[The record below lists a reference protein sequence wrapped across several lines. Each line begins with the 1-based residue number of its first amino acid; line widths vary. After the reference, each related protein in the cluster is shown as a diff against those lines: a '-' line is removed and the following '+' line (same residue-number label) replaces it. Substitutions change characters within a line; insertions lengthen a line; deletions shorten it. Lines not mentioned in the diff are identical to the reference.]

1 MKTFIILLFA
11 ALSLRAQQ
19 TVNNF
24 EVKTNLTRA
33 GQPVISVNT
42 NTGALYGG
50 LTFSSNIYPNI
61 WQSASDAQDISGV
74 DPKFGKW
81 VKSVETSVAGTWT
94 FKYPSSITQNVAQGV
109 IDSQII
115 SGGQWIR
122 DAGANNAP
130 NLVAGSSTVLDENKN
145 LVSSTAKRLQT
156 DQSTIQVATIAAL
169 KALTTASTNLNTGQV
184 IVVGGYYSNG
194 DGGGGQFWYDGSD
207 TTSSDDGGSVIVS
220 TSGGLRY
227 KRIFNGAVTPLQ
239 FGAYGNGTSNDA
251 TAWTA
256 AILYA
261 KRGST
266 NSNLGLRTVDGL
278 GLRYRLTARIGSLAT
293 DGYGV
298 GVAIVNASFVQ
309 ATANTPILAWD
320 ITSTTNLVTGD
331 SGWTFQNLSFNWA
344 NQPAPGESNAVA
356 FYLAAPNITN
366 AARDYSMIYNSTLR
380 DLTFVN
386 AHTGF
391 RSYGKVAIWGCE
403 FSNIRWY
410 GGCVGPLIDWSQ
422 PRQCQTSS
430 PGNQFRL
437 IYARVDGF
445 TDASAGGTF
454 MALNTQR
461 DCLIDGVEI
470 NLARTNITTYLR
482 IDQPQNLS
490 IRNIRLEA
498 NSTTAPGWAPN
509 YDGFISLPGAI
520 AAVRIEGLSFQN
532 ITVNGNGYLVRFP
545 SASTAVESSVT
556 GLSLDTV
563 TVASGAL
570 WGIASTASGASGEM
584 SPIVQLSCSGT
595 IGQIFP
601 YDTSGTIWGIR
612 RATRFRTS
620 SDRGDA
626 SVTLV
631 PGVDAGIQRFNT
643 ALTANRTVTLGGSF
657 TAGTVANGD
666 EFVIVRNDTASF
678 TLNVGGLVT
687 FASGQSGTVRVRWVG
702 DGSTGGAWTLVD
714 DDRARSISGTVTI
727 TAQTV
732 LALNTYSATAA
743 VPSASF
749 AGDRYTWALPNGI
762 GGQPFVVWAETSSA
776 GNAIIRFYNPTA
788 GSLTLAAQTITITKL
803 FP

>member
-1 MKTFIILLFA
+1 MIRFLSILLLS
-11 ALSLRAQQ
+11 ALAVIGQGTR
-19 TVNNF
+19 TVM
-24 EVKTNLTRA
+24 
-33 GQPVISVNT
+33 IYT
-42 NTGALYGG
+42 NTGILNPGG
-50 LTFSSNIYPNI
+50 RLPSGVYPNI
-61 WQSASDAQDISGV
+61 TQFASDEQDISSR
-74 DPKFGKW
+74 DPKQGRFLISLTQPVSGFW
-81 VKSVETSVAGTWT
+81 VWDD
-94 FKYPSSITQNVAQGV
+94 SSTATTGDGV
-109 IDSQII
+109 IDVN
-115 SGGQWIR
+115 GYAVGRWIR
-122 DAGANNAP
+122 QFSATTAPTLDSSRGVVINANKR
-130 NLVAGSSTVLDENKN
+130 T
-145 LVSSTAKRLQT
+145 VSSTATKQQIDNT
-156 DQSTIQVATIAAL
+156 AMNVATIAAL
-169 KALTTASTNLNTGQV
+169 KALNTNINSGQV
-184 IVVGGYYSNG
+184 IIVGGYYANG

-227 KRIFNGAVTPLQ
+227 KRIFSEAVTPLQ

-320 ITSTTNLVTGD
+320 IASTTNLVSGD
-331 SGWTFQNLSFNWA
+331 SGWNFQNLTFNWA
-344 NQPAPGESNAVA
+344 SNPAPGESNAVA

-366 AARDYSMIYNSTLR
+366 AARDYSIIYNSTFR
-380 DLTFVN
+380 DLTFNN

-391 RSYGKVAIWGCE
+391 RSYGKSVIWGCE
-403 FSNIRWY
+403 FSNLRWY

-422 PRQCQTSS
+422 PRQCQASS

-445 TDASAGGTF
+445 TDSSAGGNF
-454 MALNTQR
+454 IQLNTQR
-461 DCLIDGVEI
+461 DCLIDGVEF

-490 IRNIRLEA
+490 IRNVRLEN
-498 NSTTAPGWAPN
+498 NSSTAGGWAPN
-509 YDGFISLPGAI
+509 YDGFISLVGAI
-520 AAVRIEGLSFQN
+520 SAIRIEGLSFQTV
-532 ITVNGNGYLVRFP
+532 TVNGQGALVRLP
-545 SASTAVESSVT
+545 ASSTAVESSVT
-556 GLSLDTV
+556 GLSLDSV

-570 WGIASTASGASGEM
+570 WGIASTSGGASGDM

-595 IGQIFP
+595 IGQFFP
-601 YDTSGTIWGIR
+601 YDTTSTLWGIR

-620 SDRGDA
+620 ADRGDA

-643 ALTANRTVTLGGSF
+643 ALTANRTITLGGSF

-666 EFVIVRNDTASF
+666 EFVIVRTDTASF

-687 FASGQSGTVRVRWVG
+687 FASGQGGTVRVRWVA
-702 DGSTGGAWTLVD
+702 DGSSGGAWTLID

-732 LALNTYSATAA
+732 TALSTYSATAA
-743 VPSASF
+743 VASASF
-749 AGDRYTWALPNGI
+749 SGDRYTWALPNGV
-762 GGQPFVVWAETSSA
+762 GGAPFVVWAETASA

-788 GSLTLAAQTITITKL
+788 VSQTLPAQTITITKL

>member
-1 MKTFIILLFA
+1 M
-11 ALSLRAQQ
+11 
-19 TVNNF
+19 
-24 EVKTNLTRA
+24 
-33 GQPVISVNT
+33 
-42 NTGALYGG
+42 
-50 LTFSSNIYPNI
+50 
-61 WQSASDAQDISGV
+61 
-74 DPKFGKW
+74 
-81 VKSVETSVAGTWT
+81 
-94 FKYPSSITQNVAQGV
+94 
-109 IDSQII
+109 
-115 SGGQWIR
+115 
-122 DAGANNAP
+122 
-130 NLVAGSSTVLDENKN
+130 
-145 LVSSTAKRLQT
+145 
-156 DQSTIQVATIAAL
+156 
-169 KALTTASTNLNTGQV
+169 
-184 IVVGGYYSNG
+184 
-194 DGGGGQFWYDGSD
+194 
-207 TTSSDDGGSVIVS
+207 
-220 TSGGLRY
+220 
-227 KRIFNGAVTPLQ
+227 
-239 FGAYGNGTSNDA
+239 
-251 TAWTA
+251 
-256 AILYA
+256 
-261 KRGST
+261 
-266 NSNLGLRTVDGL
+266 DGL

-445 TDASAGGTF
+445 TDSSAGGTF

-498 NSTTAPGWAPN
+498 NSATAPGWAPN

-520 AAVRIEGLSFQN
+520 AAIRIEGLSFQN

-545 SASTAVESSVT
+545 SSSTAVESSVT

-570 WGIASTASGASGEM
+570 WGIASSSSGASGEM

-601 YDTSGTIWGIR
+601 YDTSGTIWGI
-612 RATRFRTS
+612 
-620 SDRGDA
+620 
-626 SVTLV
+626 
-631 PGVDAGIQRFNT
+631 
-643 ALTANRTVTLGGSF
+643 
-657 TAGTVANGD
+657 
-666 EFVIVRNDTASF
+666 
-678 TLNVGGLVT
+678 
-687 FASGQSGTVRVRWVG
+687 
-702 DGSTGGAWTLVD
+702 
-714 DDRARSISGTVTI
+714 
-727 TAQTV
+727 
-732 LALNTYSATAA
+732 
-743 VPSASF
+743 
-749 AGDRYTWALPNGI
+749 
-762 GGQPFVVWAETSSA
+762 
-776 GNAIIRFYNPTA
+776 
-788 GSLTLAAQTITITKL
+788 
-803 FP
+803 